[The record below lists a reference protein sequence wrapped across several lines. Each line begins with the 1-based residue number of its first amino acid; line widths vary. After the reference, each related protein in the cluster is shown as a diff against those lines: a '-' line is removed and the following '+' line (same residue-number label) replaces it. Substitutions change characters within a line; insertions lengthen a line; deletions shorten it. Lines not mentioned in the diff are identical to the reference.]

1 MKKRIII
8 GILIAA
14 LVAGGS
20 AGGATYY
27 KKSHQKTVSVVS
39 VDNLAGQYYMDD
51 TNLDGNIVTSAIQ
64 NITVDKDMIIQEVYV
79 SKGDEV
85 KKDDKLISF
94 DMTLVQMELNIAK
107 LKQQQQEQELNKATN
122 RLNSL
127 KNGGAI
133 EESDADTSDTSSD
146 SDTDTDSGM
155 DGSDSSDDGDEIA
168 SVSGNVNGVYL
179 AAVMNP
185 ILAAAVN
192 TGDISEVA
200 VYQEEDSVESDV
212 AKDDDADT
220 HTGDPGSTA
229 EGDGADA
236 NAGGD
241 SGDGNNT
248 GDNTGGNSNT
258 GGNNGNTGGN
268 SGSGSGDSS
277 GDNNNGDQIDIIDG
291 DDPGNSEDNADDD
304 FSDSSD
310 EQIDIL
316 DTDEDVNQDTS
327 SLTDG
332 NPMFY
337 QVLDGDSKPLSGK
350 GTKKHPYVFLCSS
363 AKGYVVVQG
372 SFLNKMAAF
381 DANGN
386 KEDGKK
392 GYWYQLEFHQ
402 NDTVE
407 DLADRKKSCTGYY
420 LVDGSLLEKMVPDYS
435 EVEFTLADASHYDH
449 DSDDDNGGDDGDY
462 DGDYDGDQGDS
473 GNASISREDAI
484 KIQQN
489 KVESLKLDI
498 RESKLNIEKLEK
510 KVKKEVIY
518 SKLDGT
524 VAKVG
529 DPATTASDGSD
540 FMTIKSKEGFYVKGT
555 VSELML
561 DQIKEGTILN
571 CSGQSGDFE
580 AEVVDVSEY
589 PVSGDNYSGNG
600 NPNVSY
606 YSYTATIPDKSVK
619 VSDDDYWLTIT
630 LQSDTQSKGIVLDR
644 AFVRSENG
652 NSYVYKDDNGVLK
665 KQKLIVGGNVNGG
678 YSVLVTGGITRDDK
692 IAFPYGDTVKEGAKT
707 QEVSVD
713 ELYGY

>member
-192 TGDISEVA
+192 TGDISEAA

-291 DDPGNSEDNADDD
+291 DDSGNSEDNADDD

-327 SLTDG
+327 GLTDG

-449 DSDDDNGGDDGDY
+449 DSDDDNGGD

>member
-155 DGSDSSDDGDEIA
+155 DGSDSSDDGDETA

-192 TGDISEVA
+192 TGDISEAA

-248 GDNTGGNSNT
+248 GGNSNT

-268 SGSGSGDSS
+268 SASGSGDSS
-277 GDNNNGDQIDIIDG
+277 GDNNNSDQIDIIDG
-291 DDPGNSEDNADDD
+291 DDSGNSGDNADDD

-327 SLTDG
+327 GLTDG

-420 LVDGSLLEKMVPDYS
+420 LVDGSLLETMVPDYS

-462 DGDYDGDQGDS
+462 DGDQGDG

-606 YSYTATIPDKSVK
+606 YSYTATISDKSVK

>member
-192 TGDISEVA
+192 TGDISEAA

-212 AKDDDADT
+212 AKDDDADIQ
-220 HTGDPGSTA
+220 TGDPGSTA

-241 SGDGNNT
+241 SDDGNNT

-291 DDPGNSEDNADDD
+291 DDSGNSGDNADDD

-327 SLTDG
+327 GLTDG

-462 DGDYDGDQGDS
+462 DGYQGDG

>member
-192 TGDISEVA
+192 TGDISEAA
-200 VYQEEDSVESDV
+200 VYHEEDSVESDV
-212 AKDDDADT
+212 AKDDDADIQ
-220 HTGDPGSTA
+220 TGDPGSTA

-268 SGSGSGDSS
+268 SGSDSGDSS

-291 DDPGNSEDNADDD
+291 DDSGNSGDNADDD

-327 SLTDG
+327 GLTDG

-420 LVDGSLLEKMVPDYS
+420 LVDGSLLETMVPDYS

-449 DSDDDNGGDDGDY
+449 DSDDDNGGD

-498 RESKLNIEKLEK
+498 RESKLNIKKLEK

-529 DPATTASDGSD
+529 DPATIASDGSD

>member
-155 DGSDSSDDGDEIA
+155 DGSDSSDDGDEMA

-179 AAVMNP
+179 AAAMNP

-192 TGDISEVA
+192 TGDISEAA
-200 VYQEEDSVESDV
+200 VYQEEDSTESV
-212 AKDDDADT
+212 AAKDDDADIQ
-220 HTGDPGSTA
+220 TGDSGSTA
-229 EGDGADA
+229 KGDGADT

-241 SGDGNNT
+241 SGTGNNT
-248 GDNTGGNSNT
+248 GGNTGGNSNT
-258 GGNNGNTGGN
+258 GDNNGNTGGN
-268 SGSGSGDSS
+268 GSSGSGDSS
-277 GDNNNGDQIDIIDG
+277 GDNNNGDQIDIIEG
-291 DDPGNSEDNADDD
+291 DDSGNSGDNADDD

-310 EQIDIL
+310 EQIDIV

-327 SLTDG
+327 GLTDG

-435 EVEFTLADASHYDH
+435 EVEFTLADASHYDNN
-449 DSDDDNGGDDGDY
+449 SDDNGDD
-462 DGDYDGDQGDS
+462 DGDYDGDQGDG

-529 DPATTASDGSD
+529 DPATTASDGSN
-540 FMTIKSKEGFYVKGT
+540 FMTVKSKEGFYVKGT

-630 LQSDTQSKGIVLDR
+630 LKNDAQSKGIVLDR

-652 NSYVYKDDNGVLK
+652 SSYVYKDDNGVLK
-665 KQKLIVGGNVNGG
+665 KQKLNVGGNVNGG

>member
-1 MKKRIII
+1 MGKVKKILAGVLVVVIAGS
-8 GILIAA
+8 GIT
-14 LVAGGS
+14 AGLMQL
-20 AGGATYY
+20 
-27 KKSHQKTVSVVS
+27 KKNSQKTVEVTPVS
-39 VDNLAGQYYMDD
+39 GLLQEFY
-51 TNLDGNIVTSAIQ
+51 TPSTTLDGTITSSATQ
-64 NITVDKDMIIQEVYV
+64 TVNGDKDLIIDQIYV
-79 SKGDEV
+79 TKGDAV
-85 KKDDKLISF
+85 KKGDPLVSF
-94 DMTLVQMELNIAK
+94 DTTLVEMELNIAK
-107 LKQQQQEQELNKATN
+107 LKKQKLEQDLNKAVN

-127 KNGGAI
+127 QNGGPV
-133 EESDADTSDTSSD
+133 EETDAGTDADNLNSKTGKTDNDTGDDDMTPDDTLSSTADMSGSYLATAMYPFLLSAFTDGDAVDNAGSDNSSSK
-146 SDTDTDSGM
+146 SDLPGDDASTDT
-155 DGSDSSDDGDEIA
+155 
-168 SVSGNVNGVYL
+168 
-179 AAVMNP
+179 
-185 ILAAAVN
+185 
-192 TGDISEVA
+192 
-200 VYQEEDSVESDV
+200 
-212 AKDDDADT
+212 
-220 HTGDPGSTA
+220 
-229 EGDGADA
+229 
-236 NAGGD
+236 
-241 SGDGNNT
+241 
-248 GDNTGGNSNT
+248 
-258 GGNNGNTGGN
+258 GNTGGSSGGTSADNDIPVYSDPSANGFSDGEKDDFN
-268 SGSGSGDSS
+268 SGKNDTPELSPTPTPTLDDRTTYFDPYYRKGDPNITAGDEPFYPKLDADSVPFTGSGTE
-277 GDNNNGDQIDIIDG
+277 
-291 DDPGNSEDNADDD
+291 DDP
-304 FSDSSD
+304 
-310 EQIDIL
+310 
-316 DTDEDVNQDTS
+316 
-327 SLTDG
+327 
-332 NPMFY
+332 
-337 QVLDGDSKPLSGK
+337 
-350 GTKKHPYVFLCSS
+350 YVYLCSS
-363 AKGYVVVQG
+363 AKEKVTVMG
-372 SFLNKMAAF
+372 SFFNKLA
-381 DANGN
+381 GYSP
-386 KEDGKK
+386 DGTKVVNQG
-392 GYWYQLEFHQ
+392 GYWYRLEFHQ

-462 DGDYDGDQGDS
+462 DGDQGDG

-571 CSGQSGDFE
+571 CSGQNGDFE

-652 NSYVYKDDNGVLK
+652 SSYVYKDDNGVLK
-665 KQKLIVGGNVNGG
+665 KQKLSVGGNVNGG

-692 IAFPYGDTVKEGAKT
+692 IAFPYGDTVKEGGKT

>member
-133 EESDADTSDTSSD
+133 QEGDADTSDTSSD

-192 TGDISEVA
+192 TGDISEAA

-220 HTGDPGSTA
+220 QNGDLGSTA

-248 GDNTGGNSNT
+248 GDNSNT

-277 GDNNNGDQIDIIDG
+277 GDNNNGNQIDIIDG
-291 DDPGNSEDNADDD
+291 DDSGSSGDNADDD

-327 SLTDG
+327 GLTDG

-420 LVDGSLLEKMVPDYS
+420 LVDGSLLETMVPDYS

-449 DSDDDNGGDDGDY
+449 DSDDDNGDD
-462 DGDYDGDQGDS
+462 DGDYDGDQGDG

>member
-64 NITVDKDMIIQEVYV
+64 NITVDKDMVIQEVYV

-192 TGDISEVA
+192 TGDISEAA
-200 VYQEEDSVESDV
+200 VYQEEDSVEGDV

-220 HTGDPGSTA
+220 QTGDLGSTA

-277 GDNNNGDQIDIIDG
+277 GDNNNGNQIDIIDG
-291 DDPGNSEDNADDD
+291 DDSGNSEDNADDD

-327 SLTDG
+327 GLTDG

-462 DGDYDGDQGDS
+462 DGDQGDG

>member
-192 TGDISEVA
+192 TGDISEAA

-220 HTGDPGSTA
+220 QNGDPGSTA

-291 DDPGNSEDNADDD
+291 DDSGNSGDNADDD

-327 SLTDG
+327 GLTDG

-420 LVDGSLLEKMVPDYS
+420 LVDGSLLETMVPDYS
-435 EVEFTLADASHYDH
+435 EVEFRLADASHYDH
-449 DSDDDNGGDDGDY
+449 DSDDDNGDD

-630 LQSDTQSKGIVLDR
+630 LQSDTQSKGIVLDQ

>member
-192 TGDISEVA
+192 TGDISEAA

-291 DDPGNSEDNADDD
+291 DDSGNSGDNADDD

-327 SLTDG
+327 GLTDG

-462 DGDYDGDQGDS
+462 DGDQGDG

>member
-107 LKQQQQEQELNKATN
+107 LKQQKQEQELNKATN

-155 DGSDSSDDGDEIA
+155 DGSDSSDDGDETA

-179 AAVMNP
+179 AAAMNP

-200 VYQEEDSVESDV
+200 VYQEEDFAESDV

-220 HTGDPGSTA
+220 QTGDSGSTA
-229 EGDGADA
+229 EGDGADT

-241 SGDGNNT
+241 SGAGNNT
-248 GDNTGGNSNT
+248 GSNSNT

-268 SGSGSGDSS
+268 SFGD
-277 GDNNNGDQIDIIDG
+277 DNNGDQIDIIDG
-291 DDPGNSEDNADDD
+291 DDSGNSGDNADDD
-304 FSDSSD
+304 LGDSSD
-310 EQIDIL
+310 EQIDIV

-327 SLTDG
+327 GLTDG

-363 AKGYVVVQG
+363 AKGYVVAQG

-435 EVEFTLADASHYDH
+435 EVEFTLADASQYDNN
-449 DSDDDNGGDDGDY
+449 SDDDNGDD
-462 DGDYDGDQGDS
+462 DGDQGDG

-529 DPATTASDGSD
+529 DPATTASDGSN

-571 CSGQSGDFE
+571 CSGQNGDFE

-652 NSYVYKDDNGVLK
+652 SSYVYKDDNGVLK
-665 KQKLIVGGNVNGG
+665 KQKLSVGGNVNGG

>member
-192 TGDISEVA
+192 TGDISEAA

-212 AKDDDADT
+212 AKDDDADIQ
-220 HTGDPGSTA
+220 TGDPGSTA

-241 SGDGNNT
+241 SDDGNNT

-291 DDPGNSEDNADDD
+291 DDSGNSGDNADDD

-327 SLTDG
+327 GLTDA

-462 DGDYDGDQGDS
+462 DGDQGDG

>member
-192 TGDISEVA
+192 TGDISEAA

-248 GDNTGGNSNT
+248 GDNTGGNSNA

-291 DDPGNSEDNADDD
+291 DDSGNSGDNADDD

-327 SLTDG
+327 GLTDG

-462 DGDYDGDQGDS
+462 DGDQGDG

>member
-155 DGSDSSDDGDEIA
+155 DGSDSSDDGDETA

-192 TGDISEVA
+192 TGDIYEAA

-248 GDNTGGNSNT
+248 GGNSNT

-291 DDPGNSEDNADDD
+291 DDSGNSGDNADDD

-327 SLTDG
+327 GLTDG

-420 LVDGSLLEKMVPDYS
+420 LVDGSLLETMVPDYS

-449 DSDDDNGGDDGDY
+449 DSDDDNGGD

-606 YSYTATIPDKSVK
+606 YSYTATISDKSVK

>member
-64 NITVDKDMIIQEVYV
+64 NITVDKDMVIQEVYV

-192 TGDISEVA
+192 TGDISEAA

-220 HTGDPGSTA
+220 QTGDPGSTA

-248 GDNTGGNSNT
+248 GGNTGGNSNT

-291 DDPGNSEDNADDD
+291 DDSGNSGDNADDD

-327 SLTDG
+327 GLTDG

-420 LVDGSLLEKMVPDYS
+420 LVDGSLLETMVPDYS

-449 DSDDDNGGDDGDY
+449 DSDDDNGGD

>member
-192 TGDISEVA
+192 TGDISEAA

-220 HTGDPGSTA
+220 QTGDPGSTA

-277 GDNNNGDQIDIIDG
+277 GDNNNGNQIDIIDG
-291 DDPGNSEDNADDD
+291 DDSGSSGDNADDD

-327 SLTDG
+327 GLTDG

-420 LVDGSLLEKMVPDYS
+420 LVDGSLLETMVPDYS

-449 DSDDDNGGDDGDY
+449 DSDDDNGDDDGDY
-462 DGDYDGDQGDS
+462 GGDQGDG

>member
-85 KKDDKLISF
+85 KKDDKLISL

-192 TGDISEVA
+192 TGDISEAA

-220 HTGDPGSTA
+220 QNGDPGSTA

-291 DDPGNSEDNADDD
+291 DDSGNSGDNADDD

-327 SLTDG
+327 GLTDG

-420 LVDGSLLEKMVPDYS
+420 LVDGSLLETMVPDYS

-449 DSDDDNGGDDGDY
+449 DSDDDNGDD

>member
-107 LKQQQQEQELNKATN
+107 LKQQKQEQELNKATN

-248 GDNTGGNSNT
+248 GGNTGGNSNT

-291 DDPGNSEDNADDD
+291 DDSGNSGDNADDD

-327 SLTDG
+327 GLTDG

-402 NDTVE
+402 NNQVADYQ
-407 DLADRKKSCTGYY
+407 DRKSSCIGYY
-420 LVDGSLLEKMVPDYS
+420 LIDGNLLDKRVDNDS
-435 EVEFTLADASHYDH
+435 EIEYTLDGASQYEDELP
-449 DSDDDNGGDDGDY
+449 DDDGGDY
-462 DGDYDGDQGDS
+462 DNADDS
-473 GNASISREDAI
+473 GNASITRDEAI
-484 KIQQN
+484 KIQKSRIQ
-489 KVESLKLDI
+489 SLSLDI
-498 RESKLNIEKLEK
+498 RESKLNISKLEK
-510 KVKKEVIY
+510 KVQKETIY
-518 SKLDGT
+518 SRLDGT

-529 DPATTASDGSD
+529 DSTTSSSDGST
-540 FMTIKSKEGFYVKGT
+540 FMTVKSKEGYYVKGT

-561 DQIKEGTILN
+561 DQIKEGTELK
-571 CSGQSGDFE
+571 CSTSNGDFN
-580 AEVVDVSEY
+580 AKVAYVSEY
-589 PVSGDNYSGNG
+589 PVSGDSSYYGSG
-600 NPNVSY
+600 NPNASY
-606 YSYTATIPDKSVK
+606 YEYTATIEDSSVK
-619 VSDDDYWLTIT
+619 VSDDDWLTVM
-630 LQSDTQSKGIVLDR
+630 LAGNVVSNGIVLDR
-644 AFVRSENG
+644 AFVRTENG
-652 NSYVYKDDNGVLK
+652 VSYVYKDDNGVLK
-665 KQKLIVGGNVNGG
+665 KQILKVGGNVNSG
-678 YSVLVTGGITRDDK
+678 YSVLVTGGITREDK
-692 IAFPYGDTVKEGAKT
+692 IAFPYGDDVADGVKTK
-707 QEVSVD
+707 EVSAD
-713 ELYGY
+713 EMYGY

>member
-179 AAVMNP
+179 AAAMNP

-192 TGDISEVA
+192 TGDISKVA
-200 VYQEEDSVESDV
+200 VYQEEDFAESDV

-220 HTGDPGSTA
+220 QTGDSGSTA
-229 EGDGADA
+229 EGDGADT

-241 SGDGNNT
+241 SGAGNNT
-248 GDNTGGNSNT
+248 GDNIGGNSNA

-268 SGSGSGDSS
+268 SGNSF

-291 DDPGNSEDNADDD
+291 DDSSNSGDNADND
-304 FSDSSD
+304 FGDGSD
-310 EQIDIL
+310 EQIDIV
-316 DTDEDVNQDTS
+316 DSDEDVNQDTS
-327 SLTDG
+327 GLTDG

-363 AKGYVVVQG
+363 AKGYVVAQG

-407 DLADRKKSCTGYY
+407 DLTDRKKSCTGYY

-435 EVEFTLADASHYDH
+435 EVEFTLADASHYDNN
-449 DSDDDNGGDDGDY
+449 SDDDNGAD
-462 DGDYDGDQGDS
+462 DGDQGDG

-498 RESKLNIEKLEK
+498 RESKLNIKKLEK

-529 DPATTASDGSD
+529 DPATTASDGGN

-571 CSGQSGDFE
+571 CSGQSGNFE

-619 VSDDDYWLTIT
+619 VSDDDSWLTIT
-630 LQSDTQSKGIVLDR
+630 LHSDTQSKGIVLDR

-652 NSYVYKDDNGVLK
+652 SSYVYKDDNGVLK
-665 KQKLIVGGNVNGG
+665 KQKLSVGGNVNGG

>member
-192 TGDISEVA
+192 TGDISEAA

-248 GDNTGGNSNT
+248 GGNTGGNSNT

-291 DDPGNSEDNADDD
+291 DDSGNSGDNADDD

-327 SLTDG
+327 GLTDG

-420 LVDGSLLEKMVPDYS
+420 LVDGSLLETMVPDYS

-449 DSDDDNGGDDGDY
+449 DSDDDNGGD

-713 ELYGY
+713 ELYGD

>member
-27 KKSHQKTVSVVS
+27 KKSHQKAVSVVS

-192 TGDISEVA
+192 TGDISEAA

-268 SGSGSGDSS
+268 SGSDSGDSS

-291 DDPGNSEDNADDD
+291 DDSGNSGDNADDD

-327 SLTDG
+327 GLTDG

-420 LVDGSLLEKMVPDYS
+420 LVDGSLLETMVPDYS

-462 DGDYDGDQGDS
+462 DGDQGDG

-606 YSYTATIPDKSVK
+606 YSYTATISDKSVK

>member
-192 TGDISEVA
+192 TGDISEAA

-236 NAGGD
+236 YAGGD

-248 GDNTGGNSNT
+248 GGNTGGNSNT

-291 DDPGNSEDNADDD
+291 DDSGNSGDNADDD

-327 SLTDG
+327 GLTDG

-420 LVDGSLLEKMVPDYS
+420 LVDGSLLETMVPDYS

-462 DGDYDGDQGDS
+462 DGDQGDG

>member
-155 DGSDSSDDGDEIA
+155 DGSDSSDDGDETA

-192 TGDISEVA
+192 TGDIYEAA

-220 HTGDPGSTA
+220 QTGDPGSTA

-277 GDNNNGDQIDIIDG
+277 GDNNNSDQIDIIDG
-291 DDPGNSEDNADDD
+291 DDSGNAGDNADDD

-327 SLTDG
+327 GLTDG

-420 LVDGSLLEKMVPDYS
+420 LVDGSLLETMVPDYS

-449 DSDDDNGGDDGDY
+449 DSDDDNGGD

>member
-155 DGSDSSDDGDEIA
+155 DGSDSSDDGDETA

-179 AAVMNP
+179 AAAMNP

-192 TGDISEVA
+192 TGDISEAA

-220 HTGDPGSTA
+220 QTGDPGSTA

-291 DDPGNSEDNADDD
+291 DDSGNSGDNADDD

-327 SLTDG
+327 GLTDG

-435 EVEFTLADASHYDH
+435 EVEFTLADASQYDNN
-449 DSDDDNGGDDGDY
+449 SDDDNGDD
-462 DGDYDGDQGDS
+462 DGDYDGDQGDG

-529 DPATTASDGSD
+529 DPATTASDGSN

-571 CSGQSGDFE
+571 CSGQNGDFE

>member
-192 TGDISEVA
+192 TGDISEAA

-248 GDNTGGNSNT
+248 GGNTGGNSNT

-291 DDPGNSEDNADDD
+291 DDSGNSGDNADDD

-327 SLTDG
+327 GLTDG

-407 DLADRKKSCTGYY
+407 DLADRKKSCIGYY
-420 LVDGSLLEKMVPDYS
+420 LVDGSLLETMVPDYS

-449 DSDDDNGGDDGDY
+449 DSDDDNGGD

>member
-155 DGSDSSDDGDEIA
+155 DGSDSSDDGDEMA

-179 AAVMNP
+179 AAAMNP

-192 TGDISEVA
+192 TGDISEAA
-200 VYQEEDSVESDV
+200 VYQEEDSTESV
-212 AKDDDADT
+212 AAKDDDADIQ
-220 HTGDPGSTA
+220 TGDSGSTA
-229 EGDGADA
+229 KGDGADT

-241 SGDGNNT
+241 SGTGNNT
-248 GDNTGGNSNT
+248 GGNTGGNSNT
-258 GGNNGNTGGN
+258 GDNNGNTGGN
-268 SGSGSGDSS
+268 GSSGSGDSS
-277 GDNNNGDQIDIIDG
+277 GDNNNGDQIDIIEG
-291 DDPGNSEDNADDD
+291 DDSGNSGDNADDD
-304 FSDSSD
+304 FTDSSD
-310 EQIDIL
+310 EQIDIV

-327 SLTDG
+327 GLTDG

-435 EVEFTLADASHYDH
+435 EVEFTLADASHYDN
-449 DSDDDNGGDDGDY
+449 DSDDNGDY
-462 DGDYDGDQGDS
+462 DGDYDGDQGGD
-473 GNASISREDAI
+473 GTASISREDAI

-529 DPATTASDGSD
+529 DPATTASDGSN

-630 LQSDTQSKGIVLDR
+630 LQSDAQSKGIVLDR

-652 NSYVYKDDNGVLK
+652 SSYVYKDDNGVLK
-665 KQKLIVGGNVNGG
+665 KQKLSVGGNVNGG

>member
-146 SDTDTDSGM
+146 PDTDTDSGM

-192 TGDISEVA
+192 TGDISEAA

-220 HTGDPGSTA
+220 QTGDPGSTA
-229 EGDGADA
+229 EGDGADT

-241 SGDGNNT
+241 SGDGNNI

-277 GDNNNGDQIDIIDG
+277 GDNNNSDQIDIIDG
-291 DDPGNSEDNADDD
+291 DDSGNSGDNADDD

-327 SLTDG
+327 GLTDG

-449 DSDDDNGGDDGDY
+449 DSDDDDGDDG
-462 DGDYDGDQGDS
+462 GDQGDS

-498 RESKLNIEKLEK
+498 RESKLNIKKLEK

-707 QEVSVD
+707 QEISVD

>member
-1 MKKRIII
+1 MKVVKRVIV
-8 GILIAA
+8 GVLVAA
-14 LVAGGS
+14 LAAGGIYTGLMHVKES
-20 AGGATYY
+20 KVTEVPVT
-27 KKSHQKTVSVVS
+27 SVS
-39 VDNLAGQYYMDD
+39 NLQTDWYSE
-51 TNLDGNIVTSAIQ
+51 TTLDGTITTNVSQ
-64 NITVDKDMIIQEVYV
+64 NVNMDKDMIIEKIYV
-79 SKGDEV
+79 SQGDDVKKGDN
-85 KKDDKLISF
+85 LISF
-94 DMTLVQMELNIAK
+94 DMTLVEMELNIAK

-192 TGDISEVA
+192 TGDISEAA
-200 VYQEEDSVESDV
+200 VYHEEDSVESDV
-212 AKDDDADT
+212 AKDDDADIQ
-220 HTGDPGSTA
+220 TGDPGSTA

-268 SGSGSGDSS
+268 SASGSGDSS
-277 GDNNNGDQIDIIDG
+277 GDNNNSDQIDIIDG
-291 DDPGNSEDNADDD
+291 DDSGNSGDNADDD

-327 SLTDG
+327 GLTDG

-449 DSDDDNGGDDGDY
+449 DSDDDDGGD
-462 DGDYDGDQGDS
+462 DGDQGDS

-498 RESKLNIEKLEK
+498 RESKLNIKKLEK

-571 CSGQSGDFE
+571 CSGQSGDFK

>member
-192 TGDISEVA
+192 TGDISEAA

-268 SGSGSGDSS
+268 SGSDSGDSS

-291 DDPGNSEDNADDD
+291 DDSGNSGDNADDD

-327 SLTDG
+327 GLTDG

-449 DSDDDNGGDDGDY
+449 DSDDDAGDDG
-462 DGDYDGDQGDS
+462 GDQGDS

-498 RESKLNIEKLEK
+498 RESKLNIKKLEK

>member
-133 EESDADTSDTSSD
+133 QESDADTSDTSSD

-155 DGSDSSDDGDEIA
+155 DGSDSSDDGDETA

-192 TGDISEVA
+192 TGDISEAA

-212 AKDDDADT
+212 AKDDDADIQ
-220 HTGDPGSTA
+220 TGDPGSTA

-248 GDNTGGNSNT
+248 EGNSNT

-291 DDPGNSEDNADDD
+291 DDSGNSGANADDD

-327 SLTDG
+327 GLTDG

-435 EVEFTLADASHYDH
+435 EVEFTLADASHYGH
-449 DSDDDNGGDDGDY
+449 DSDDDNGGDDGD
-462 DGDYDGDQGDS
+462 QGDS
-473 GNASISREDAI
+473 GNVSISREDAI

-498 RESKLNIEKLEK
+498 RESKLNIKKLEK

-619 VSDDDYWLTIT
+619 MSDDDSWLTIT

>member
-248 GDNTGGNSNT
+248 GGNTGGNSNT

-291 DDPGNSEDNADDD
+291 DDSGNSGDNADDD

-327 SLTDG
+327 GLTDG

-449 DSDDDNGGDDGDY
+449 DSDDDNGDD
-462 DGDYDGDQGDS
+462 DGDYDGDQGDG

>member
-192 TGDISEVA
+192 TGDISEAA

-291 DDPGNSEDNADDD
+291 DDSGNSEDNADDD

-327 SLTDG
+327 GLTDG

-462 DGDYDGDQGDS
+462 DGDQGDG

-589 PVSGDNYSGNG
+589 PVSGDNYSGDG

>member
-155 DGSDSSDDGDEIA
+155 DGSDSSDDGDETA

-192 TGDISEVA
+192 TGDISEAA

-220 HTGDPGSTA
+220 QTGDPGSTA
-229 EGDGADA
+229 EGDGADT

-241 SGDGNNT
+241 SGDGNNI

-268 SGSGSGDSS
+268 SASGSGDSS
-277 GDNNNGDQIDIIDG
+277 GDNNNSDQIDIIDG
-291 DDPGNSEDNADDD
+291 DDSGNSGDNADDD

-327 SLTDG
+327 GLTDG

-449 DSDDDNGGDDGDY
+449 DSDDDAGDDG
-462 DGDYDGDQGDS
+462 GDQGDS

-498 RESKLNIEKLEK
+498 RESKLNIKKLEK